1 MEHFLREEKNKKLLR
16 KQILSKRDQLC
27 QESILQKSVEIWKN
41 LTQTTIYQKADII
54 FTYVSAKTEAQTL
67 PFFEK
72 MWETGKSAGELVE
85 QLGLKQLNND
95 DEILKMVLEA
105 ISNFPQ
111 SVADYKNGKTS
122 AIGFLVG
129 QVMKNSKGK
138 ANPQKV
144 SLMLKEELEK

>member
-1 MEHFLREEKNKKLLR
+1 MAELLLLIDKNEISSTAG
-16 KQILSKRDQLC
+16 KQ
-27 QESILQKSVEIWKN
+27 V
-41 LTQTTIYQKADII
+41 
-54 FTYVSAKTEAQTL
+54 
-67 PFFEK
+67 FEK

-111 SVADYKNGKTS
+111 SVADYKNGKTN